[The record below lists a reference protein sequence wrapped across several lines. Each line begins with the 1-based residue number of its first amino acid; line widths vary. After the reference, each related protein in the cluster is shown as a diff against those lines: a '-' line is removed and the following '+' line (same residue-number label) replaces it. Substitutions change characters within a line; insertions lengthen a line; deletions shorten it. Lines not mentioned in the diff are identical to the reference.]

1 MSRPAPPAHCDVAVV
16 GAGIVGLAC
25 AAALA
30 RAGRSVVVLERRE
43 AIAREISSRNS
54 QVIHAGLYY
63 PPGSWKARLCARG
76 RELVYERCRA
86 WRLPHRVLGK
96 LVVAVDESE
105 RAGLESLLA
114 NARANDVPD
123 LVLLDAGEVRALEP
137 QVRAVAA
144 LHSPRSGIVDAHALA
159 ASYAAE
165 AESAGAAL
173 VLHAEM
179 LEAEPDGAGLALR
192 VRDADGGEVRLAC
205 AAAVNAAGLAADR
218 VARQVGV
225 DVDARGWRIHPCK
238 GDYFALAPGAP
249 VTLGRLVYPLP
260 GAGGTLGVHATLD
273 LGGRVRFGP
282 DAEYV
287 DAPHYDVDA
296 AKAEAFA
303 DAAGRWLPD
312 LRSAWL
318 SPDMA
323 GVRPRLA
330 APGEPNRD
338 FVLEA
343 DGAWIHLVGIESP
356 GLTAAPAIAEQV
368 TALLRSL

>member
-1 MSRPAPPAHCDVAVV
+1 
-16 GAGIVGLAC
+16 
-25 AAALA
+25 
-30 RAGRSVVVLERRE
+30 
-43 AIAREISSRNS
+43 
-54 QVIHAGLYY
+54 
-63 PPGSWKARLCARG
+63 
-76 RELVYERCRA
+76 VYERCRA